1 MVAGNLVFGPM
12 DWMQTLQ
19 IDRLAVFAHGHVR
32 EISYAMA
39 TSFVVILSR
48 PIDGLVSRMVGRWH
62 FLLRT
67 LAWILIFTA
76 GYTLLASW
84 SERILRGFLGDQ
96 KPTALLVLT
105 VLGFVGFGV
114 WASESRNH
122 K

>member
-1 MVAGNLVFGPM
+1 M

-19 IDRLAVFAHGHVR
+19 IDRLALFAHEHVR

-39 TSFVVILSR
+39 TSFVVIVSR
-48 PIDGLVSRMVGRWH
+48 PLDSLICRMVGRWN
-62 FLLRT
+62 FFFRT
-67 LAWILIFTA
+67 LAWIAIFTV

-84 SERILRGFLGDQ
+84 SERILRAFLGDQ

-105 VLGFVGFGV
+105 SLGFLGFGV

>member
-1 MVAGNLVFGPM
+1 M
-12 DWMQTLQ
+12 DLMQTLQ

-39 TSFVVILSR
+39 TSFVVIVSR
-48 PIDGLVSRMVGRWH
+48 PLDGLVGKLVGRWN
-62 FLLRT
+62 FFFRT
-67 LAWILIFTA
+67 LVWIVVFTA
-76 GYTLLASW
+76 GYSLVASW
-84 SERILRGFLGDQ
+84 SERILRAFLGDQ
-96 KPTALLVLT
+96 KPTALLALT